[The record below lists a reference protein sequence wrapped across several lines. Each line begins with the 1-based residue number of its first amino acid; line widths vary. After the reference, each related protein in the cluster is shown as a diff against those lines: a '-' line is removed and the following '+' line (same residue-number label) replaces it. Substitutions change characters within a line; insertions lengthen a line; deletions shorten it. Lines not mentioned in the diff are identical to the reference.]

1 MAPKFGTILKSKD
14 NLFCI
19 VVQRF
24 YPMPKHMVPYMAI
37 SITNQDMENGFKLF
51 RRGSTNKKNNTN
63 NGMGV
68 VPGIP
73 GEKALLYSEASDNL
87 FYFKFGFPKGG
98 RERENI
104 NGISCAIRE
113 LKQETNITLPE
124 SMYREDMKI
133 NTRKGN
139 TYYLVDNYEDE
150 KSTIPHPDFED
161 EISEVIW
168 LTFEQIKRLPF
179 ENTTNEFREVV
190 KKLRGGANANFK
202 GSLPILRNKPKK
214 ATELHMEQFTRSV
227 VSFKLRG
234 GVGGSKKIDNK
245 LIKDFSSLIKL
256 SCQKSL
262 IEEKIKE
269 IKQQEVSPKKK
280 TKKNTN
286 RL

>member
-1 MAPKFGTILKSKD
+1 MSSRIKISPSILSANFSK
-14 NLFCI
+14 LGEEI
-19 VVQRF
+19 VLLDKAGADYIHVDVMDGHF
-24 YPMPKHMVPYMAI
+24 VP
-37 SITNQDMENGFKLF
+37 
-51 RRGSTNKKNNTN
+51 
-63 NGMGV
+63 
-68 VPGIP
+68 
-73 GEKALLYSEASDNL
+73 
-87 FYFKFGFPKGG
+87 
-98 RERENI
+98 
-104 NGISCAIRE
+104 
-113 LKQETNITLPE
+113 NITIGP
-124 SMYREDMKI
+124 
-133 NTRKGN
+133 
-139 TYYLVDNYEDE
+139 
-150 KSTIPHPDFED
+150 
-161 EISEVIW
+161 
-168 LTFEQIKRLPF
+168 
-179 ENTTNEFREVV
+179 EVV

-269 IKQQEVSPKKK
+269 IKQKEVSPKKK